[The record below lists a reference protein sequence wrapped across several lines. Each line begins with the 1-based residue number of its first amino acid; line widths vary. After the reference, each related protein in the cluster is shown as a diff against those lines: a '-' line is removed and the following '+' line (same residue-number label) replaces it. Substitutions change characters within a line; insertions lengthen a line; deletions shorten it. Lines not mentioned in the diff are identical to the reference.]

1 MASNVCLMSSA
12 PNSAVEPQAV
22 ASNAAKPERMLA
34 GFPWV
39 SAIVLYTLSWGWSL
53 LRPNTLYWD
62 DWEGYFDKPLGDGFS
77 VNAAM
82 GRPPWGVVVGEDVCQ
97 VSDPPSCPL

>member
-1 MASNVCLMSSA
+1 MASNLCLMSSV
-12 PNSAVEPQAV
+12 PNSAVEPESAV
-22 ASNAAKPERMLA
+22 STAAKPERMLA

-62 DWEGYFDKPLGDGFS
+62 DWQVIYSKPKYYMWKYVRAS
-77 VNAAM
+77 
-82 GRPPWGVVVGEDVCQ
+82 GRPPW
-97 VSDPPSCPL
+97 SDLVETQLI